1 MASLLSIISLNTN
14 KRSDLGGLHSIIRG
28 CQPHLVFLQEVKSTQ
43 ILTSLAS
50 AYNYQVFAS
59 TLIQPQR
66 PRICAILSRLP
77 ATTVLEILPGKAQ
90 MASIGA
96 LSFINIHAPTDDR
109 EAREALFSSLRTHLS
124 LPVPPPSPRRLQL
137 RPPHHRPV
145 LHSLPENISQIFHNT
160 CFSS

>member
-14 KRSDLGGLHSIIRG
+14 KRADLGGLHSIIRD

-90 MASIGA
+90 VTCLY
-96 LSFINIHAPTDDR
+96 LS
-109 EAREALFSSLRTHLS
+109 
-124 LPVPPPSPRRLQL
+124 PPPSHRRLQL
-137 RPPHHRPV
+137 RPPHCRPV
-145 LHSLPENISQIFHNT
+145 LYSLPENISQVFHLT